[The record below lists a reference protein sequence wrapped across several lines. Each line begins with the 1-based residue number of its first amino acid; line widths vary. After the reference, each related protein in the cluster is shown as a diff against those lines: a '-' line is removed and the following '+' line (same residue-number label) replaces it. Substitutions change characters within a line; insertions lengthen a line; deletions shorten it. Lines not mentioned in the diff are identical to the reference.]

1 MTAQSS
7 AQGGGRGRQRRTGVG
22 TEGRKRKQAEPG
34 GQSSSR
40 QSRQSTPAVIGGPT
54 RTFTTPSLVQQL
66 LPPSGPRAVTP
77 HAVTPRA
84 VTPRAVTPHA
94 VTPDCTET
102 DAASL
107 SVTFPSQN
115 NSSSLHG
122 DESASGG
129 DLIILIIFILCFHCH
144 FLGRIIPGTCVTYQ
158 EAVVLHTRDY
168 LVTKGIS
175 VHEIVNAD
183 LVRSIRVRREHG
195 IYHNK
200 LLDSF

>member
-77 HAVTPRA
+77 HAVTP
-84 VTPRAVTPHA
+84 
-94 VTPDCTET
+94 DCTET

-129 DLIILIIFILCFHCH
+129 DLIILIFFILCFHCH

>member
-1 MTAQSS
+1 M
-7 AQGGGRGRQRRTGVG
+7 G
-22 TEGRKRKQAEPG
+22 TKVLQEVT
-34 GQSSSR
+34 SL
-40 QSRQSTPAVIGGPT
+40 IL
-54 RTFTTPSLVQQL
+54 TFL
-66 LPPSGPRAVTP
+66 
-77 HAVTPRA
+77 
-84 VTPRAVTPHA
+84 
-94 VTPDCTET
+94 
-102 DAASL
+102 
-107 SVTFPSQN
+107 
-115 NSSSLHG
+115 
-122 DESASGG
+122 
-129 DLIILIIFILCFHCH
+129 ILCFHCH